1 MKIHGSSTAASGM
14 KKDWP
19 ESRRV
24 SGNKRHDAIAV
35 SGQKNKNE
43 ADRANDLVPA
53 YRLSLSEKG
62 KELAALSKAAQQNDE
77 GLTAKNPMAKQGVE
91 QMALSD
97 IEPWKPLRAEDLD
110 WATQYERASLAE
122 TMTGIEGGISAV
134 LRGAAQNPLAIGA
147 DIQMYLVRQLNAY
160 GHHQKALGHTLV
172 GDPYLS
178 SVLDRLD
185 ALDPS
190 GENPLVNEIR
200 SLVGM
205 TMHGKDIE
213 LFDKDG
219 HGDLIRAYCAYLGIK
234 PGGALNTKDKAGDY
248 FNEKTAA
255 YSFFQ
260 EMSRKAKQTERL
272 LHDMLGESAEDEKR
286 ESPADLAHLVADRKD
301 ELADGM
307 KAYKESLR
315 TLHRLDDDAGEGADG
330 KLSDKEKAEEKKHL
344 LPSITAYDWQKIS
357 EKYLQENPELA
368 AIFADNGMC

>member
-53 YRLSLSEKG
+53 YRLSLSERG
-62 KELAALSKAAQQNDE
+62 KELAALSKAVQKNDE
-77 GLTAKNPMAKQGVE
+77 GLIAKNPMAKQGVE

-110 WATQYERASLAE
+110 WATQYERASLA
-122 TMTGIEGGISAV
+122 
-134 LRGAAQNPLAIGA
+134 
-147 DIQMYLVRQLNAY
+147 
-160 GHHQKALGHTLV
+160 
-172 GDPYLS
+172 
-178 SVLDRLD
+178 DR
-185 ALDPS
+185 
-190 GENPLVNEIR
+190 
-200 SLVGM
+200 
-205 TMHGKDIE
+205 T
-213 LFDKDG
+213 
-219 HGDLIRAYCAYLGIK
+219 
-234 PGGALNTKDKAGDY
+234 
-248 FNEKTAA
+248 
-255 YSFFQ
+255 
-260 EMSRKAKQTERL
+260 
-272 LHDMLGESAEDEKR
+272 
-286 ESPADLAHLVADRKD
+286 D

-315 TLHRLDDDAGEGADG
+315 TLHRLDDDEGEGADG